1 MATTEE
7 DLELGGETKEKK
19 KGGIKPML
27 MLVGGGVLLVAASVG
42 LSMFLLGGDKD
53 EKGGKPAKTSVA
65 GEKDP
70 KKAALPPVYTPLDPP
85 FVVNFE
91 DEGAIRFLQISIE
104 IVSRDP
110 KVAEAVKLHMPAV
123 RDQLIVLFSSANYAT
138 LSTRDGKEAL
148 RTEALATL
156 KKILEGQRASTKV
169 DGLYFTNFV
178 MQ

>member
-7 DLELGGETKEKK
+7 DIELGGEAKEKK
-19 KGGIKPML
+19 KGGLKPIL
-27 MLVGGGVLLVAASVG
+27 MMVGGGVLLVAVGVG
-42 LSMFLLGGDKD
+42 LSMFLLGGAKD
-53 EKGGKPAKTSVA
+53 EKGDKSVRTTAVGKA
-65 GEKDP
+65 D
-70 KKAALPPVYTPLDPP
+70 KKPALPPVYTPP
-85 FVVNFE
+85 
-91 DEGAIRFLQISIE
+91 E

-138 LSTRDGKEAL
+138 LSTRDGKEVL
-148 RTEALATL
+148 RAEALATL
-156 KKILEGQRASTKV
+156 KKILEGQHASTRV

>member
-1 MATTEE
+1 MATIEE
-7 DLELGGETKEKK
+7 DLDLGGDEKKKK
-19 KGGIKPML
+19 KGGLKPML
-27 MLVGGGVLLVAASVG
+27 MMVGGGVLLVAASVG

-53 EKGGKPAKTSVA
+53 EKGDKSAKITAAGKA
-65 GEKDP
+65 D
-70 KKAALPPVYTPLDPP
+70 KKPALPPVYTPLDPP

-91 DEGAIRFLQISIE
+91 DEGAIRFLQISVE

-110 KVAEAVKLHMPAV
+110 KVGEAVKLHMPAI

-138 LSTRDGKEAL
+138 LSSREGKEAL